1 MKSKCITFFNL
12 IVITLLS
19 TSVFANT
26 YCDEHGESEKSLSHW
41 DEKYQVCHIVWV
53 DIEEKKGTY
62 FVGQINN
69 QGDVSGYGHWYAYD
83 LRDPQE
89 LKYVKV
95 YKGQIKNSKPNGFGE
110 MYVYSSRVRVIGNF
124 KDGQTEGAAL
134 FVWTAPNA
142 EEKPTL
148 NWIQGTRKDNK
159 WVSAIQYTDDFALKI
174 VDGEKVDELDIYSE
188 DSAYSNIRTI
198 FDLYHHDASR
208 EETPAPAVSSPSPQL
223 ISNTGD

>member
-69 QGDVSGYGHWYAYD
+69 QGDVSGYGHWYGYD
-83 LRDPQE
+83 LSDPQE
-89 LKYVKV
+89 LKYES
-95 YKGQIKNSKPNGFGE
+95 I
-110 MYVYSSRVRVIGNF
+110 
-124 KDGQTEGAAL
+124 
-134 FVWTAPNA
+134 
-142 EEKPTL
+142 
-148 NWIQGTRKDNK
+148 
-159 WVSAIQYTDDFALKI
+159 
-174 VDGEKVDELDIYSE
+174 
-188 DSAYSNIRTI
+188 
-198 FDLYHHDASR
+198 
-208 EETPAPAVSSPSPQL
+208 
-223 ISNTGD
+223 

>member
-1 MKSKCITFFNL
+1 M
-12 IVITLLS
+12 
-19 TSVFANT
+19 
-26 YCDEHGESEKSLSHW
+26 
-41 DEKYQVCHIVWV
+41 
-53 DIEEKKGTY
+53 
-62 FVGQINN
+62 
-69 QGDVSGYGHWYAYD
+69 
-83 LRDPQE
+83 
-89 LKYVKV
+89 
-95 YKGQIKNSKPNGFGE
+95 
-110 MYVYSSRVRVIGNF
+110 
-124 KDGQTEGAAL
+124 
-134 FVWTAPNA
+134 WTAPNA

-223 ISNTGD
+223 ISNTGE